1 MGQASIAPYPRF
13 KAFSPGTGNPLS
25 GGQLYTLQP
34 GTSGLGYLKATYTD
48 SGGLTQNTNP
58 VILDS
63 NGEANVWLSGFT
75 KLVLQDAFGVQVWS
89 VDNVSSMPS
98 TTLTQGQ
105 WIPQNLAVTCISAT
119 QFSTP
124 GNQTGIFPPGI
135 RVSAVVSAGTIY
147 GTVTACA
154 ASGTSIIT
162 TVTVTWDSTGLDGSL
177 SSVGTGLITPPPNTL
192 PIYPPTTIQGSQFP
206 YTLTLANMMQTT
218 FLIPTSAAVVNIPPA
233 GGFAPGAWAELINMN
248 PFQNVVALTITGG
261 GTWWNQ
267 GLSSVALP
275 GKTKIWTDG
284 TYWYVSPMDVPIPQ
298 ATVLSAGTATS
309 LTSVSLASYVPPG
322 ATRIWGTLLN
332 NGTTGNSYISPTS
345 SSAGGGLIEVTA
357 SGAATGAP
365 FSLPL
370 QTPQTI

>member
-1 MGQASIAPYPRF
+1 
-13 KAFSPGTGNPLS
+13 
-25 GGQLYTLQP
+25 
-34 GTSGLGYLKATYTD
+34 
-48 SGGLTQNTNP
+48 
-58 VILDS
+58 
-63 NGEANVWLSGFT
+63 
-75 KLVLQDAFGVQVWS
+75 
-89 VDNVSSMPS
+89 
-98 TTLTQGQ
+98 
-105 WIPQNLAVTCISAT
+105 
-119 QFSTP
+119 
-124 GNQTGIFPPGI
+124 
-135 RVSAVVSAGTIY
+135 
-147 GTVTACA
+147 
-154 ASGTSIIT
+154 
-162 TVTVTWDSTGLDGSL
+162 
-177 SSVGTGLITPPPNTL
+177 
-192 PIYPPTTIQGSQFP
+192 
-206 YTLTLANMMQTT
+206 MMQTT